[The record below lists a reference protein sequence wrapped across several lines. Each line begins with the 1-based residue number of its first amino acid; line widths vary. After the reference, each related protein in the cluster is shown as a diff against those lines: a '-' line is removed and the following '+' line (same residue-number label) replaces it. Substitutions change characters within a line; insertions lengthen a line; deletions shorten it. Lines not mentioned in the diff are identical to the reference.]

1 MSLFD
6 NPEYRWRETYLLFH
20 KRQQR
25 PSVDKIRQAI
35 ESIRGSYR
43 IEQIR
48 GTTEGVF
55 ESATVFAEEA
65 FAAIDMSYIEDEQIA
80 EQILEIQQ
88 EMREVLEDPED
99 LAKLDSLGENDA
111 RIDLLHFE
119 RLTGGFSDDEED
131 LNSCFDP
138 SALLAVAEKWTLL
151 TGGVCLDPASATIL

>member
-20 KRQQR
+20 KKKQR

-35 ESIRGSYR
+35 ESIRGSY
-43 IEQIR
+43 QIDQMT
-48 GTTEGVF
+48 GTEEGAF
-55 ESATVFAEEA
+55 ESATLFAEEA
-65 FAAIDMSYIEDEQIA
+65 FAAIDMSYIEDDQIA
-80 EQILEIQQ
+80 EQILEVQQ

-99 LAKLDSLGENDA
+99 LAKLESLREYDA

-119 RLTGGFSDDEED
+119 RLSGAFSDDDED

>member
-20 KRQQR
+20 KKKHR
-25 PSVDKIRQAI
+25 PSIDKIRQAI
-35 ESIRGSYR
+35 ESLRGSY
-43 IEQIR
+43 QIDQMT
-48 GTTEGVF
+48 GTEEGVF
-55 ESATVFAEEA
+55 ESATLFAEEA
-65 FAAIDMSYIEDEQIA
+65 FAAIDMSFIEDDQIA
-80 EQILEIQQ
+80 EQIIDIQQ

-99 LAKLDSLGENDA
+99 LAKLDSLGEYDA

-119 RLTGGFSDDEED
+119 RLTGDFSDDDED

-151 TGGVCLDPASATIL
+151 TGGVCLDPASAIIL